1 MEVIS
6 PSNGRMLGIST
17 QETEGINTDLS
28 LMFSKALIDRGVI
41 KIPKGI
47 RYAMQE
53 AISCN

>member
-28 LMFSKALIDRGVI
+28 LMLSKALIDRGVI